1 MKHFA
6 SIVAI
11 LSFAVLGCSSETAS
25 PETSTSA
32 VPDPGAP
39 VFDTMEYKIRMVSV
53 VDGLNYPYSFAFLPD
68 GGILL
73 TEMEGKLRL
82 IRDGKLAPE
91 PIAGI
96 PPVVHDKATKGLMDI
111 ALHPKF

>member
-1 MKHFA
+1 MKQFA
-6 SIVAI
+6 SFVAI
-11 LSFAVLGCSSETAS
+11 LSFAFALGCSTETAA
-25 PETSTSA
+25 PENPPA
-32 VPDPGAP
+32 AAADPAAP
-39 VFDTMEYKIRMVSV
+39 VFDTMEYKIRMVTV

-82 IRDGKLAPE
+82 IRDGKLVPE
-91 PIAGI
+91 PVAGI

-111 ALHPKF
+111 ALHP